1 MKILGIGG
9 LLGHDANAALLID
22 GRIIFAAQEERYT
35 RIKHDY
41 VFPVQAINDCLE
53 AGGIRAAD
61 IDVVVL
67 AEKPFQVFL
76 HNRLERNGNR
86 LINYLGKTGISKKL
100 TASFF
105 EKEVKRLFPNAMVKY
120 SWHHFSHAISSYFSS
135 GFTAAAFLCV
145 DGKGEASSASIG
157 FIDDSKAILT
167 EELPY
172 ANGIGMLYTLLT
184 RFLGFPSF
192 GSEYKVMGLA
202 PYGAPVYAERIGQLY
217 EDQGNGAV
225 RLLKSATFHPASL
238 DRLIPWVEKV
248 IGVRQRQA
256 GEELTTIHIDIAA
269 SLQAVF
275 EKVVLDMAVY
285 VRKRYNTDNLL
296 FCGGCAQNCVAA
308 GKLRDSRIFGRVY
321 NSPVGGD
328 MGSALGA
335 ALAYLHQ
342 TGTVKREQLDFRGYY
357 LGSLP
362 GTLTAPVAEGLTVP
376 LQECD
381 IYQVMA
387 RELAAG
393 KIIGWVHGGMELG
406 ARALGA
412 RSIIA
417 NPLVPGIQTEMNLKI
432 KFRESFRPFAPA
444 ILAEDVTS
452 WFEIDQ
458 PSDFMQY
465 TAYLKKELRYP
476 TPDKFNSFKQWLNFP
491 RCAIPSVV
499 HVDYSARLQTVSQ
512 PVHREFHRLI
522 TAFKGLTGVPILI
535 NTSFNVNGQ
544 PIVRTADEAWACF
557 VHTDIDLLVIGD
569 TMYRNPFDRTK
580 EQKLEWLKQF
590 ENYSR

>member
-35 RIKHDY
+35 RIKHEY

-321 NSPVGGD
+321 NSPVGG
-328 MGSALGA
+328 
-335 ALAYLHQ
+335 
-342 TGTVKREQLDFRGYY
+342 
-357 LGSLP
+357 
-362 GTLTAPVAEGLTVP
+362 
-376 LQECD
+376 
-381 IYQVMA
+381 
-387 RELAAG
+387 
-393 KIIGWVHGGMELG
+393 
-406 ARALGA
+406 
-412 RSIIA
+412 
-417 NPLVPGIQTEMNLKI
+417 
-432 KFRESFRPFAPA
+432 
-444 ILAEDVTS
+444 
-452 WFEIDQ
+452 
-458 PSDFMQY
+458 
-465 TAYLKKELRYP
+465 
-476 TPDKFNSFKQWLNFP
+476 
-491 RCAIPSVV
+491 
-499 HVDYSARLQTVSQ
+499 
-512 PVHREFHRLI
+512 
-522 TAFKGLTGVPILI
+522 
-535 NTSFNVNGQ
+535 
-544 PIVRTADEAWACF
+544 
-557 VHTDIDLLVIGD
+557 
-569 TMYRNPFDRTK
+569 
-580 EQKLEWLKQF
+580 
-590 ENYSR
+590 